1 MIEMLQDIAQGYD
14 AIPFL
19 KESFARGNTLCIIFL
34 LLLLVA
40 SISHAPQMYCARQL
54 AYFPT
59 LKLDF
64 VQGIIIMIVQFHKW
78 GKPYFKEVKQTAEN
92 YTAHQYPL
100 RGAKPDTPDAT
111 AHDLSVS

>member
-19 KESFARGNTLCIIFL
+19 KESFARGNTLCVIFL

-40 SISHAPQMYCARQL
+40 SISHAPQIYCARQL

-64 VQGIIIMIVQFHKW
+64 VQGIIIMIVQFHK
-78 GKPYFKEVKQTAEN
+78 
-92 YTAHQYPL
+92 
-100 RGAKPDTPDAT
+100 
-111 AHDLSVS
+111 